1 MMEATAIFRRISWK
15 FEFSQNVDWSHD
27 VSLFGH
33 WMTQG
38 LGKTYASAESG
49 SSNGCRGDQQ
59 KVKIKPAVKS
69 LSFAVKAGEVFGL
82 LGKNGPSFA

>member
-1 MMEATAIFRRISWK
+1 
-15 FEFSQNVDWSHD
+15 
-27 VSLFGH
+27 
-33 WMTQG
+33 MTQG

-49 SSNGCRGDQQ
+49 SSNGCRGNQE

-82 LGKNGPSFA
+82 LGKTALHLHSSSFSFILE